1 MATSGGG
8 AGGFNWAGA
17 SMGIA
22 QMGCQLGANLA
33 SLGGVMLQGAAAQA
47 EIGGNITASMSR
59 QAMYHN
65 QTKNFLKAAKDC
77 VKEAGRAQEVGRLM
91 IQGRLN
97 KLGRDKGH
105 IVTSAAGSGLDV
117 SSVTVRKTLKDN
129 LKTAYADAEILA
141 KNEQE
146 AAQQKI
152 NDSIS
157 AQENAVWSQYN
168 ERVEAI
174 NQNLMFAQADLQRR
188 ATRNQLIGGALST
201 VAGVLGGATNAGVI
215 GTLT

>member
-1 MATSGGG
+1 MATAGGG

-47 EIGGNITASMSR
+47 QIGGNIAASMSR
-59 QAMYHN
+59 QAMYRN
-65 QTKNFLKAAKDC
+65 QTKNFLKAAKDY

-97 KLGRDKGH
+97 KLGQDKGH
-105 IVTSAAGSGLDV
+105 IVASAAGSGLDV

-157 AQENAVWSQYN
+157 AQENAVWSRYN
-168 ERVEAI
+168 ERVEVI
-174 NQNLMFAQADLQRR
+174 NQNLMFAQADLQRK

-201 VAGVLGGATNAGVI
+201 VAGVLGGVTNAGAI

>member
-1 MATSGGG
+1 MATAGGG

-22 QMGCQLGANLA
+22 QMGSQLGANLA

-47 EIGGNITASMSR
+47 EIGGNIMASMSS
-59 QAMYHN
+59 QSMYHN

-97 KLGRDKGH
+97 KLGQDKGH

>member
-1 MATSGGG
+1 MATAGGG

-22 QMGCQLGANLA
+22 QMGSQLGANLA

-47 EIGGNITASMSR
+47 EIGGNIMASMSR
-59 QAMYHN
+59 QSMYHN
-65 QTKNFLKAAKDC
+65 QNKNFLKAAKDC
-77 VKEAGRAQEVGRLM
+77 VNEAGRAQEVGRLM

-97 KLGRDKGH
+97 KLGQDKGH

>member
-1 MATSGGG
+1 MATAGGG

-47 EIGGNITASMSR
+47 EIGGSIMASMSR
-59 QAMYHN
+59 QEMYNN

-97 KLGRDKGH
+97 KLGHDKGH
-105 IVTSAAGSGLDV
+105 IVASAAGSGLDV

-174 NQNLMFAQADLQRR
+174 NQNLMFAQADLQRK

-201 VAGVLGGATNAGVI
+201 VAGVLGGVTNAGVI

>member
-1 MATSGGG
+1 MATAGGG

-17 SMGIA
+17 SMGFA

-47 EIGGNITASMSR
+47 QIGGNIMASMSR

-91 IQGRLN
+91 IQNRLV
-97 KLGRDKGH
+97 KLGADKGH
-105 IVTSAAGSGLDV
+105 IVASAAGSGLDV
-117 SSVTVRKTLKDN
+117 SSRTVQKTLKDN

-141 KNEQE
+141 RNEQE

-152 NDSIS
+152 NDSVT
-157 AQENAVWSQYN
+157 ARENAVWSQYN
-168 ERVEAI
+168 ENVEQI
-174 NQNLMFAQADLQRR
+174 NQNLLFAQSRLQEK

-201 VAGVLGGATNAGVI
+201 VAGVLGGVTNAGMI
-215 GTLT
+215 GAMT